1 MAVPSEGK
9 VRVIG
14 LGICLA
20 AVSTSRYLRATA
32 SRPGQAAAVP
42 ENADVAA

>member
-1 MAVPSEGK
+1 
-9 VRVIG
+9 VIG